1 VETLKSAAF
10 ATFAL
15 LVTLLPLKAV
25 EQIEFAVPDPG
36 LITLGVFD
44 DSGHLVRML
53 HRLAKQEDFRIGL
66 NGLVTSWDGADD
78 AGKKVPAGHYDVRGY
93 LVGTDVAVSGEDFL
107 FNDWA
112 TDSGFPN
119 FNNIQDLALLENGD
133 VLLLCGDR
141 FSLDGQLVRFSPD
154 KGFLWVAPINQALR
168 SRFPSSRSH
177 GCFRQSDTAG
187 HLLGG
192 SVIRLLPPTPPLCFS
207 PLLASNSSS
216 AFVLSNAGTGVFSL
230 EDGKE
235 TFFVPCN
242 SCVPPLAVAA
252 DDSQLFISSKG
263 ALLAT
268 SLPSLDHETVLE
280 APVENGSVKNQLLPP
295 SALSADSSVLAAV
308 IGGGVWLRE
317 KSFSKVALPTPVRD
331 VALGTPGTFWFVG
344 EEDHARFVAQASF
357 AGEMLRL
364 LRPADGDPQPEKI
377 RASRTTEKFAVLEAL
392 PGLQRVR
399 VMERTGAGE
408 WEIEWE
414 RTLRDASTFGFVDG
428 IPSANADKAPA
439 DPSVR
444 VRLNENPLTGSRD
457 FLTVHAAFDALGST
471 LASPDGLPLVDVSS
485 RRDIVRLAI
494 RAGDKPGTIRLLQ
507 GNGSFVEEFLISGL
521 GDIVPLNAGSIDIP

>member
-1 VETLKSAAF
+1 
-10 ATFAL
+10 
-15 LVTLLPLKAV
+15 
-25 EQIEFAVPDPG
+25 
-36 LITLGVFD
+36 
-44 DSGHLVRML
+44 
-53 HRLAKQEDFRIGL
+53 
-66 NGLVTSWDGADD
+66 
-78 AGKKVPAGHYDVRGY
+78 
-93 LVGTDVAVSGEDFL
+93 
-107 FNDWA
+107 
-112 TDSGFPN
+112 
-119 FNNIQDLALLENGD
+119 
-133 VLLLCGDR
+133 
-141 FSLDGQLVRFSPD
+141 
-154 KGFLWVAPINQALR
+154 
-168 SRFPSSRSH
+168 
-177 GCFRQSDTAG
+177 
-187 HLLGG
+187 
-192 SVIRLLPPTPPLCFS
+192 
-207 PLLASNSSS
+207 
-216 AFVLSNAGTGVFSL
+216 
-230 EDGKE
+230 
-235 TFFVPCN
+235 
-242 SCVPPLAVAA
+242 
-252 DDSQLFISSKG
+252 
-263 ALLAT
+263 
-268 SLPSLDHETVLE
+268 
-280 APVENGSVKNQLLPP
+280 
-295 SALSADSSVLAAV
+295 VLAAV

-317 KSFSKVALPTPVRD
+317 KSFSKVVLPTPVRD